1 MKIHEKKIAPQW
13 FELRMQ
19 GVKDWEIR
27 INDCDYQA
35 GDYLILNEYG
45 DYYNEYG
52 DYYTGRYMVVMIT
65 YVAKNVP
72 YLPTDV
78 VVLSTRDTVPVEKE
92 KILEEMAR
100 REI

>member
-1 MKIHEKKIAPQW
+1 MKIHEKKIDPKW

-19 GVKDWEIR
+19 GLKDWEIR

-35 GDYLILNEYG
+35 GDYLIL
-45 DYYNEYG
+45 DEYG

-65 YVAKNVP
+65 YVTKNAP
-72 YLPTDV
+72 YLPADV
-78 VVLSTRDTVPVEKE
+78 VVLSTRDTVPVERE
-92 KILEEMAR
+92 RILEEMAR